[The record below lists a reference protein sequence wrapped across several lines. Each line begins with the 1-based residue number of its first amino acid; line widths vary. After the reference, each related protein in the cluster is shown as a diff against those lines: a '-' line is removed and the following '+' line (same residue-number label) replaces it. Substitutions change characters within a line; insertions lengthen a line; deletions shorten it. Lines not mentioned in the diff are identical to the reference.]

1 MPTATSRRA
10 PPPAKAL
17 KERRDLCRERLNIEN
32 RLAGDYA
39 RMAEIDAILK
49 RLATDAGAGFK
60 EQFPGLGYVGAAG
73 AVAAEFKG
81 DVPVIQTEAWQALS
95 PADRKARMKGGVIK
109 MEPQWSKASNG
120 RVTVKV
126 YA

>member
-1 MPTATSRRA
+1 MTTATSRRA

-17 KERRDLCRERLNIEN
+17 AQRRELCGERLDIER

-39 RMAEIDAILK
+39 RMAEIDATLK
-49 RLATDAGAGFK
+49 KLATEAGASFK
-60 EQFPGLGYVGAAG
+60 EEFPGLGYVSAAG

-81 DVPVIQTEAWQALS
+81 DVPMIQTEKWQALT
-95 PADRKARMKGGVIK
+95 PAERKARMKGGVIV
-109 MEPQWSKASNG
+109 MEPQWSKSSNG

>member
-1 MPTATSRRA
+1 MATATSRRA
-10 PPPAKAL
+10 PPPAKTLAQ
-17 KERRDLCRERLNIEN
+17 RRELCAERLNIES
-32 RLAGDYA
+32 RLTNDYA
-39 RMAEIDAILK
+39 RMAEIDATLK
-49 RLATDAGAGFK
+49 KLATDAEASFK
-60 EQFPGLGYVGAAG
+60 EEFPGLGYVSAAG

-95 PADRKARMKGGVIK
+95 PAERKARMKGGVIK